1 MNRLENLPDDIVD
14 YIFKIECSLRM
25 KQAHAEIA
33 CIERNFEYDT
43 LVGHFFLNSDMTQ
56 KEREDWNFYK
66 LWLDLVIDH
75 PRDPHRL
82 LAFSHEMQDRMVNSQ
97 YVILYNYYR
106 KFGYI

>member
-14 YIFKIECSLRM
+14 YIFKIEHSLRM
-25 KQAHAEIA
+25 KRVHTELA

-43 LVGHFFLNSDMTQ
+43 LVGHFFLISDMAP
-56 KEREDWNFYK
+56 KEREDWNLYK

-82 LAFSHEMQDRMVNSQ
+82 TAFSLEMQDRLVNSQ

-106 KFGYI
+106 KLGHI